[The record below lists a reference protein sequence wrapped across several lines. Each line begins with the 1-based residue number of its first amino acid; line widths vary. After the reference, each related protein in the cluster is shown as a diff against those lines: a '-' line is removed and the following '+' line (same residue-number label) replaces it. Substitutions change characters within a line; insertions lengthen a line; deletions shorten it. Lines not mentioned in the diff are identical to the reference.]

1 MAEPM
6 DQTSRKRPTF
16 PGFLLGFLFVV
27 PIFGPGSRPIHLAHR
42 PSYIQVNPAG
52 EHRLRFS
59 PRPRQTLVYSL
70 QTRMDSEGESFLGK
84 SLSLSA
90 QADGEV
96 DVFIRQVST
105 DGVFTELSSPGIR
118 VFLRTP
124 ARQDEFTLKNP
135 PDTPVQMTFDRAGR
149 IRDIKNTEALE
160 EQNPLN
166 FSILE
171 MLRSYWPAFPDKPL
185 AVGESWPDH
194 KRIVV
199 PFQGMNISIELEI
212 TFTLNDVVPVAE
224 GRQALVTAA
233 YSASLSG
240 NRQVDA
246 FRGSFEGSG
255 SGTGSLVFELES
267 GIFSDY
273 RFDYMIDGEMVMR
286 KDESRLAEWPFRLT
300 AGASLLLLEWR

>member
-1 MAEPM
+1 M
-6 DQTSRKRPTF
+6 DKTSRKGSPCAA
-16 PGFLLGFLFVV
+16 FLLGLLAVF
-27 PIFGPGSRPIHLAHR
+27 PISSPGAEPGLPAHKLSH
-42 PSYIQVNPAG
+42 PQISPGG

-70 QTRMDSEGESFLGK
+70 QTRMDSEGQSFLGK
-84 SLSLSA
+84 SLTLSA

-105 DGVFTELSSPGIR
+105 DSVFTELSSPGIR
-118 VFLRTP
+118 VYIRTP

-135 PDTPVQMTFDRAGR
+135 PDSPVEMSFDRAGR
-149 IRDIKNTEALE
+149 IRDIKNTETLE
-160 EQNPLN
+160 DQNPLN

-171 MLRSYWPAFPDKPL
+171 MLRSYWPAFPDRPL

-199 PFQGMNISIELEI
+199 PFQGMNLTIELDI
-212 TFTLNDVVPVAE
+212 TFTLNDVVPAAE

-233 YSASLSG
+233 YTASLSG

-246 FRGSFEGSG
+246 FKGSFEGSG
-255 SGTGSLVFELES
+255 TGTGSLVFQVES

-273 RFDYMIDGEMVMR
+273 RFDYLIDGAMVIR